1 MTIETRGSNPH
12 PTNEPEGTA
21 TSGFSRRT
29 FLAVSGMTAG
39 VAVIAVACGSDD
51 DGSTAGG
58 TTATTAAA
66 GGSTSTT
73 AAGGGGGDLAIAAGA
88 AGLEVLAVNT
98 YKAALDAATA
108 GDLGEVPPAVAEFAT
123 KAKSQHKAALDAW
136 NGVLADNGEVE
147 VTDPPADLET
157 TVNDA
162 FAQVTDITGVAEL
175 ALMLESIAADTYL
188 DAQSMLEGG
197 DAKQLAGSI
206 QVVDR
211 QHIAILNYVLGD
223 YPVPDTF
230 QNTEQSV
237 LTS

>member
-1 MTIETRGSNPH
+1 MTTETEAINPVG
-12 PTNEPEGTA
+12 PPA
-21 TSGFSRRT
+21 SSGLSRRK

-51 DGSTAGG
+51 NASGTDP

-66 GGSTSTT
+66 GGSTTVT
-73 AAGGGGGDLAIAAGA
+73 AGGGGGDLAIAAGA

-98 YKAALDAATA
+98 YGAALDAATA
-108 GDLGEVPPAVAEFAT
+108 GDLGDVPPAVAEFAT
-123 KAKSQHKAALDAW
+123 KAKDQHQAALDAW
-136 NGVLADNGEVE
+136 NGVLTDNGESAVS
-147 VTDPPADLET
+147 DPPADLEA

-162 FAQVTDITGVAEL
+162 FAEVTDVTGVAEL
-175 ALMLESIAADTYL
+175 ALMLEGIAADTYL

-211 QHIAILNYVLGD
+211 QHIAILNYVLGE

-230 QNTEQSV
+230 QSAENSV
-237 LTS
+237 L

>member
-1 MTIETRGSNPH
+1 MTTETESNLAPA
-12 PTNEPEGTA
+12 PSS
-21 TSGFSRRT
+21 SGLSRRK

-51 DGSTAGG
+51 NNSGTEA

-66 GGSTSTT
+66 AGSTTT
-73 AAGGGGGDLAIAAGA
+73 TAGGGGGDLAIATGA

-108 GDLGEVPPAVAEFAT
+108 GDLGEVPAAVAEYAT
-123 KAKSQHKAALDAW
+123 TAKQQHQAALDAW
-136 NGVLADNGEVE
+136 NGVLTDNGEAE

-162 FAQVTDITGVAEL
+162 FAEVTDITGVAEL
-175 ALMLESIAADTYL
+175 ALMLENVAADTYL
-188 DAQSMLEGG
+188 DAQSMLEGS

-211 QHIAILNYVLGD
+211 QHIAILNYVLGE

-230 QNTEQSV
+230 QSAENSV
-237 LTS
+237 L

>member
-1 MTIETRGSNPH
+1 MTTETQGPN
-12 PTNEPEGTA
+12 TVPEA
-21 TSGFSRRT
+21 PASSGLSRRK

-51 DGSTAGG
+51 DGGSGAAG

-66 GGSTSTT
+66 GGNTT
-73 AAGGGGGDLAIAAGA
+73 TTAGGGEGDLAIAAGA

-98 YKAALDAATA
+98 YGAALDAATA

-123 KAKSQHKAALDAW
+123 KAKSQHQAALDAW
-136 NGVLADNGEVE
+136 NGVLADNGEAE

-162 FAQVTDITGVAEL
+162 FAEVTDVTGVAEL
-175 ALMLESIAADTYL
+175 ALMLEGIAADTYL
-188 DAQSMLEGG
+188 DAQSMLEGS

-211 QHIAILNYVLGD
+211 QHIAILNYVLGE

-230 QNTEQSV
+230 QNTDQSV
-237 LTS
+237 LTG